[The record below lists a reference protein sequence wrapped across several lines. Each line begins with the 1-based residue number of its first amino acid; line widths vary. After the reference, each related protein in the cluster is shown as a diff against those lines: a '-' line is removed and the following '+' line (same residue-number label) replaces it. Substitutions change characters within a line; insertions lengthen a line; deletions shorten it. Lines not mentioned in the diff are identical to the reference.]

1 MSNIF
6 AVVEFPQENSC
17 QCIPTSW
24 LIKRNKFC
32 LYPKVPAFKANDL
45 VKKLVKPRF
54 DGSWQELEVRVL
66 VYTDTYEKA
75 RRKTAAAE
83 LTSTIETEDEFRTN
97 LKRKRRTINYHR
109 SSDEQSSVAD
119 IPPTPVRSFKRT
131 RNLITSKRSDFA
143 KVLFPPYPEPE
154 VPLNSAGIG
163 KQDVRPD
170 VGKSIQQATSF
181 AGGFTATPSAPH
193 FILAPGSGLEGI
205 PGSHGD
211 RNVESSDL
219 ENQHLLIPEEHSS
232 IQYASQ
238 TEQPFQS
245 LDCRVPTAVVETRT
259 IENSRIVEA
268 EQVQVSDFQRTV
280 LRILSI
286 LQEDIR
292 KLYQLLSSS
301 RNAGSATDNLTL
313 PISLPITT
321 EEEFLVLN
329 NWLEEGQNRREL
341 TDVLKLIGGETKED
355 VIRNLL
361 QRIIGSTL
369 NSKLNFTGKFNKK
382 KLKGT
387 NLFTL
392 LKDTVRCTRVAAEAT
407 DSEIKSVVQR
417 WLNGYKDR
425 DGGRRHRQN
434 EILQNRETAR
444 TGEI

>member
-32 LYPKVPAFKANDL
+32 LYPKVPAFKANEL

-54 DGSWQELEVRVL
+54 DGSWAELEVRVL

-83 LTSTIETEDEFRTN
+83 LTSTIETEDEFRSN
-97 LKRKRRTINYHR
+97 LKRKRRTVKYQQ

-119 IPPTPVRSFKRT
+119 ILPTPVRPSFQRA
-131 RNLITSKRSDFA
+131 RHLIPSKRSHCA

-163 KQDVRPD
+163 EQE
-170 VGKSIQQATSF
+170 VGSGIRESIQQPISF
-181 AGGFTATPSAPH
+181 AEAAPSAPH

-205 PGSHGD
+205 FGSHGGTS
-211 RNVESSDL
+211 VQSSL
-219 ENQHLLIPEEHSS
+219 SENQQFLIPEQDS

-238 TEQPFQS
+238 PIQPLQS
-245 LDCRVPTAVVETRT
+245 LDCRVPIGGGGGGVAVETPT
-259 IENSRIVEA
+259 IENSRILEG
-268 EQVQVSDFQRTV
+268 EQNQVSDFQKTV
-280 LRILSI
+280 LRVLSI

-292 KLYQLLSSS
+292 KLYQLLASS
-301 RNAGSATDNLTL
+301 RNTGPSTNDFAL

-321 EEEFLVLN
+321 EEEFLTLN
-329 NWLEEGQNRREL
+329 NWLEEIQNRREL
-341 TDVLKLIGGETKED
+341 TAVLKLIGGETKED

-361 QRIIGSTL
+361 QRIIGPTL
-369 NSKLNFTGKFNKK
+369 NTKLNFTGKFNKR

-387 NLFTL
+387 NLFAL
-392 LKDTVRCTRVAAEAT
+392 LKGEMFF
-407 DSEIKSVVQR
+407 ELI
-417 WLNGYKDR
+417 LNVCG
-425 DGGRRHRQN
+425 
-434 EILQNRETAR
+434 
-444 TGEI
+444 